1 MEKLDSKWREYYQ
14 TGKYKGFFKS
24 KEYSYKLMGKTHITF
39 TNGEKEIFG
48 AGKFKEEALAN
59 IFIRIDK
66 HMQN

>member
-14 TGKYKGFFKS
+14 TGKYKGFRKS
-24 KEYSYKLMGKTHITF
+24 KEYNYKLMGKTHITF
-39 TNGEKEIFG
+39 TNGEKEFFA

-59 IFIRIDK
+59 IFTRIDK